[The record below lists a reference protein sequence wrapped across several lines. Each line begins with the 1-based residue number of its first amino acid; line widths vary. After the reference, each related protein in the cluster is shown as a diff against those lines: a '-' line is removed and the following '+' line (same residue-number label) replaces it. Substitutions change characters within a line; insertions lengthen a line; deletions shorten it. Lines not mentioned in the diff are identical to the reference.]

1 MAFVMEMEE
10 LCWRLQQMTLLI
22 ANRCALEA
30 VNMCH
35 MQPKVPCKVVALAAQ
50 IATMGEIL

>member
-1 MAFVMEMEE
+1 MEMEE